1 MSTMHRTNNTS
12 NPWSSPKSQ
21 LQNPLKRRHTRGNTS
36 HSHTST
42 SIRSLSLS
50 PAVSSVSLSDSP
62 NNKNNNNVKASPGFK
77 CNMQQ
82 QQTPHAAR
90 RNTDFQH
97 HDFSHHDLNS
107 SYHDFHPQQQQHQR
121 DDREDRVH
129 GSSVASFGAGPKG
142 NFVPSWFGSLRSFAI
157 SATTSSRGAFAPL
170 NTALSPTSSP
180 PSSSPTSSSPKSSK
194 KSCGRSSSIYY
205 SSTQVFDDDDDD
217 DEDDSGSSS
226 DEPVTDLNG
235 LKENRVRGPRV
246 NWMALDPSLGG
257 LFAGSYKPLPTNESE
272 NELSSS
278 NEGGESGRV
287 SGVEDLG
294 IMEAPYRSYRDDQS
308 GESGDADGRRRKG
321 GYGECDSGSEMRAN
335 LTRGDLCEDGGSAW
349 ARVMDDATAPEVGVF
364 TIPVAAPPS
373 TLAFLKSYVPTLRGS
388 GSDSSTSPTTTS
400 PTTSAMTSSPVTPT
414 TAAAGGGLWS
424 LRKLSMNFL
433 NGNQYSAVSDKS
445 AREDE
450 DDTGEEEGSRPREQ
464 GRRAGYRDDYDDFD
478 DYGDGRRISHEN
490 VGTKESP
497 TTPPVSAGGGGLTV
511 SYLASMVSNA
521 TQAGAQYIPAQVR
534 DQLPVAVVSS
544 RSLKKD

>member
-1 MSTMHRTNNTS
+1 MSTMHCTNNTS
-12 NPWSSPKSQ
+12 NPWSSPKNQ

-50 PAVSSVSLSDSP
+50 PAVSSVSLSDTP
-62 NNKNNNNVKASPGFK
+62 NNKNTNNVKA
-77 CNMQQ
+77 
-82 QQTPHAAR
+82 
-90 RNTDFQH
+90 
-97 HDFSHHDLNS
+97 
-107 SYHDFHPQQQQHQR
+107 YHDFHPQQHQQQQHQR

-129 GSSVASFGAGPKG
+129 GSSVASFGAGAKG

-157 SATTSSRGAFAPL
+157 SATTSSKGAFAPL
-170 NTALSPTSSP
+170 NTAASSPTSS
-180 PSSSPTSSSPKSSK
+180 SSSSTSSSPKSSK

-205 SSTQVFDDDDDD
+205 SSTRVFDDDDDD
-217 DEDDSGSSS
+217 DENDSGSSS

-272 NELSSS
+272 NDLSSS
-278 NEGGESGRV
+278 NEGGERGCEGVRV

-294 IMEAPYRSYRDDQS
+294 IAEAPYRSYRDDQS
-308 GESGDADGRRRKG
+308 CESSGDDGRRRKG
-321 GYGECDSGSEMRAN
+321 GYGECGSGSEMRAS
-335 LTRGDLCEDGGSAW
+335 LARGDLCEEDGGNAW
-349 ARVMDDATAPEVGVF
+349 ARVMGDATAPEVGVF
-364 TIPVAAPPS
+364 TMPVAAPSS

-388 GSDSSTSPTTTS
+388 GSDSSPSPTATS
-400 PTTSAMTSSPVTPT
+400 PTTSATTSSPITPT
-414 TAAAGGGLWS
+414 TPAAAAGGGGLWS

-445 AREDE
+445 AL
-450 DDTGEEEGSRPREQ
+450 TGEEEDNTREEEESRPREQ

-490 VGTKESP
+490 VGTRESP

-544 RSLKKD
+544 RGLKKD

>member
-1 MSTMHRTNNTS
+1 M
-12 NPWSSPKSQ
+12 
-21 LQNPLKRRHTRGNTS
+21 
-36 HSHTST
+36 
-42 SIRSLSLS
+42 
-50 PAVSSVSLSDSP
+50 V
-62 NNKNNNNVKASPGFK
+62 NNKNTSNVKASPGFK
-77 CNMQQ
+77 SNKQQ
-82 QQTPHAAR
+82 QQQQPQASHAAR

-97 HDFSHHDLNS
+97 YDFSHHDLNS
-107 SYHDFHPQQQQHQR
+107 SYHDFHPQQQQQQHQR
-121 DDREDRVH
+121 DDHEDRVH
-129 GSSVASFGAGPKG
+129 GSSFGAGAKG

-157 SATTSSRGAFAPL
+157 SATTSSKGAFAPL
-170 NTALSPTSSP
+170 NTASSPTSS
-180 PSSSPTSSSPKSSK
+180 SSSSSTSSSPKSSK

-205 SSTQVFDDDDDD
+205 SSTRVFDDVDDDD
-217 DEDDSGSSS
+217 DENDSGSSS
-226 DEPVTDLNG
+226 DEPVTNLNG

-272 NELSSS
+272 NDLSSS
-278 NEGGESGRV
+278 NEGGESDRV

-294 IMEAPYRSYRDDQS
+294 IAEAPYRSYRDDQS
-308 GESGDADGRRRKG
+308 GESGGDDGRRMMRG
-321 GYGECDSGSEMRAN
+321 GYGECGSGSEMRAS
-335 LTRGDLCEDGGSAW
+335 LTRGDLCEEDGGNAW

-364 TIPVAAPPS
+364 TMPVAAPSS

-388 GSDSSTSPTTTS
+388 GSDSSASPTATS
-400 PTTSAMTSSPVTPT
+400 PTTSTTTSSPITPT
-414 TAAAGGGLWS
+414 TATGGGGLWS
-424 LRKLSMNFL
+424 LRKLSMTFL

-445 AREDE
+445 ALTGEEE
-450 DDTGEEEGSRPREQ
+450 DDTGEGEESRPREQ

-497 TTPPVSAGGGGLTV
+497 TTPPVSAGGGGGLTV
-511 SYLASMVSNA
+511 SYLASIVSNA